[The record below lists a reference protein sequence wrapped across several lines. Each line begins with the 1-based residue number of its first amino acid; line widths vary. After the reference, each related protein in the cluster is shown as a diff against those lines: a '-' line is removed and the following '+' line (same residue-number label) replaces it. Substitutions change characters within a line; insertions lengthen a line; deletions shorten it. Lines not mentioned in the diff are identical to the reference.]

1 MAGLTTVCFGEDPPI
16 SRDHIIKKNGCLP
29 IMSSW
34 GMTKCIYQC
43 WKYNIPINQS
53 TQIRCSVN
61 PRVLF
66 PLEFPDRLIIEL
78 KQ

>member
-1 MAGLTTVCFGEDPPI
+1 
-16 SRDHIIKKNGCLP
+16 
-29 IMSSW
+29 MSSW